1 MKNLTKAIT
10 LSAILAGAV
19 LTIPAQAW
27 WGTPWSGYNNNS
39 NNSVMDNMM
48 DGSGWGDMN
57 FNMSMS
63 GRGNGRGYNNY
74 NGYNGYYT
82 PYNAPYYGA
91 PYAPYYGAP
100 VAPAPAKKE
109 AAK

>member
-10 LSAILAGAV
+10 LSAIFAGAV

-27 WGTPWSGYNNNS
+27 WGTPWNGSNNANGY

-48 DGSGWGDMN
+48 NGTGWGDMN
-57 FNMSMS
+57 LNMSMN

-74 NGYNGYYT
+74 NGSNSYNG
-82 PYNAPYYGA
+82 YNAPYN
-91 PYAPYYGAP
+91 YGAP
-100 VAPAPAKKE
+100 VASAPAKTE